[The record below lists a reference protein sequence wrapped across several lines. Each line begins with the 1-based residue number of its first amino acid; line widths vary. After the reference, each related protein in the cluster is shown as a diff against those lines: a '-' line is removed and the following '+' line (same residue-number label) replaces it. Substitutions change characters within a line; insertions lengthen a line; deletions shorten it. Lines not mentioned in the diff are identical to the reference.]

1 VADYSMTAEARSVVG
16 KQVNQL
22 RANGLVPAT
31 IYGPNT
37 EAVNVQFPYRELE
50 LLLRHAGGTHVITL
64 TVNGKALPVLARE
77 VQRDVIKGTILHVD
91 FFAPDMKQ
99 KVRAEIPVH
108 YVGESPVVAGRRGI
122 MLTGPNTLTLEMLP
136 SQLLEVI
143 NVDVSTLAE
152 IGSTIQVKDLHLEG
166 ITVIN
171 DPEEMIAKIVQP
183 SAARSAED
191 AATQAAIE
199 AASETTEE

>member
-1 VADYSMTAEARSVVG
+1 VADYSMTAEARSVTG
-16 KQVNQL
+16 KQVNSL
-22 RANGLVPAT
+22 RAKGFVPAT

-50 LLLRHAGGTHVITL
+50 VLLRHAGGTHVITI
-64 TVNGKALPVLARE
+64 TVNGKAIPVLARE

-91 FFAPDMKQ
+91 FFAPDMNQ

-108 YVGESPVVAGRRGI
+108 YIGESPVVTGRRGI

-143 NVDVSTLAE
+143 NVDVSNLAE
-152 IGSTIQVKDLHLEG
+152 IGATIQVKDLHLEG

-183 SAARSAED
+183 SAARAAED
-191 AATQAAIE
+191 AAAA
-199 AASETTEE
+199 AATEGETAPVEE

>member
-1 VADYSMTAEARSVVG
+1 MTAEARSVTG

-22 RANGLVPAT
+22 RAKGLVPAT

-50 LLLRHAGGTHVITL
+50 VLLRHAGGTHVITL
-64 TVNGKALPVLARE
+64 TVDGKNLPVLARE

-91 FFAPDMKQ
+91 FFAPDMNQ

-108 YVGESPVVAGRRGI
+108 YVGESPVVTGRRGI

-143 NVDVSTLAE
+143 NVDVSTLTD
-152 IGSTIQVKDLHLEG
+152 IGATIQVKDLHLEG

-191 AATQAAIE
+191 AAASAAAE
-199 AASETTEE
+199 GETAAE

>member
-1 VADYSMTAEARSVVG
+1 MADYTMTAEARSITG

-22 RANGLVPAT
+22 RVKGLVPAT

-50 LLLRHAGGTHVITL
+50 VLLRHAGGTHVITL
-64 TVNGKALPVLARE
+64 TVNGKAIPVLARE

-91 FFAPDMKQ
+91 FFAPDMTQ

-108 YVGESPVVAGRRGI
+108 YIGESPVVTGRRGI

-136 SQLLEVI
+136 SQLMEVI
-143 NVDVSTLAE
+143 NVDVTKLTE
-152 IGSTIQVKDLHLEG
+152 IGATIQVKDLHLEG

-183 SAARSAED
+183 SAARSAEAAAD
-191 AATQAAIE
+191 AAAAE
-199 AASETTEE
+199 ATATE